1 VLQESGQSNG
11 TLVTPPRT
19 DTGSSSVP
27 RGRRCDTSG
36 SHLSMMSGGDLFV
49 SSSSVEENSEFVET
63 DVDNVLSG
71 ITVSNTQRY
80 FHSVPV
86 SS

>member
-1 VLQESGQSNG
+1 
-11 TLVTPPRT
+11 
-19 DTGSSSVP
+19 
-27 RGRRCDTSG
+27 
-36 SHLSMMSGGDLFV
+36 MSGGDLFV